1 MKKVI
6 IWWVIMYA
14 SLLVVWYAQMIVPS
28 SENYILTDT
37 EWQVLHS
44 SGIGDPLRDWA
55 YNIIQPETWTGAL
68 SWVVGVGEQI
78 SSHQNAQGKVL
89 DIVKKIINVYILWML
104 ALVALVYLL
113 YHGFLIV
120 SAAGDE
126 TQYKKWL
133 SGVKYAAI
141 AILGIGISWLV
152 VSWIFRIIALVI
164 WP

>member
-1 MKKVI
+1 MKKI
-6 IWWVIMYA
+6 IIGWIIMYA

-28 SENYILTDT
+28 SENYILTDG
-37 EWQVLHS
+37 ERQVLHS

-55 YNIIQPETWTGAL
+55 YNIIQPETWTGTL
-68 SWVVGVGEQI
+68 SWVVGVGDQI

-89 DIVKKIINVYILWML
+89 DIIKKIINIYILWLL
-104 ALVALVYLL
+104 ALVALAYLL

-120 SAAGDE
+120 TAAGDE
-126 TQYKKWL
+126 TQYKKGL

-141 AILGIGISWLV
+141 AILGIGTSRLV
-152 VSWIFRIIALVI
+152 VSWIFRIITLII